1 MSGDDRA
8 EAAGAAARAAGRAT
22 GARGAG
28 TAGREGVADAAAGA
42 LSALSA
48 ADEARRAWRTAGAVE
63 MGQLTEVVRGADDV
77 LGSPVSAPGTAGGWT
92 RKAGLAGAAIGV
104 VAAGVALER
113 LTVHRAVR
121 RKARLALDSSG
132 PYGSLRG
139 TSGTAYAEDGT
150 ALYFEVDEPAD
161 FAGQTTGAAASG
173 DGAGGPE
180 VAPAHLDDRTDETGG
195 TGETGEADGLG
206 SDEGGDEGADGS
218 VPEGYRD
225 RLLRLLRRTPSTG
238 EDDESG
244 SESGAGEP
252 PPLTVVFSHG
262 YCLNQ
267 DVWHFQRAALRGA
280 VRAVYWDQ
288 RSHGR
293 SARAPAGEPVSIDLL
308 GRDLKAVLDAAVPEG
323 PVVLVGHSMGGMTVM
338 ALAEQYP
345 EYVAERVAGVGF
357 LGTSAGG
364 LAEVTYGLPAA
375 GVRAVRRLVPG
386 VLRALGSQSEL
397 VERGRRATA
406 DLFAGVVKRYSFGSA
421 GEVDPG
427 VARFAERLIESVPVD
442 VVAEFYPAF
451 AEHEKTG
458 ALSAFDELPALVLA
472 GDRDLLTPSEHSELI
487 AGALPDAAFVI
498 LEATGHLLMLE
509 RPERVNEHVAALL
522 ARTIRT
528 HGSTARPAPHLP
540 SAPRSGGPESPGS
553 PSSGVSGSSE
563 PSGAS
568 GGARGRRRHRHRSD
582 R

>member
-1 MSGDDRA
+1 
-8 EAAGAAARAAGRAT
+8 
-22 GARGAG
+22 
-28 TAGREGVADAAAGA
+28 
-42 LSALSA
+42 
-48 ADEARRAWRTAGAVE
+48 
-63 MGQLTEVVRGADDV
+63 MGQLTGVARGADGA
-77 LGSPVSAPGTAGGWT
+77 LASAVPAAGAGGGWT

-121 RKARLALDSSG
+121 RKARLALDASG

-139 TSGTAYAEDGT
+139 TPGTVYAEDGT
-150 ALYFEVDEPAD
+150 ALHFEVDEPAD
-161 FAGQTTGAAASG
+161 FADPTAGAAASG

-180 VAPAHLDDRTDETGG
+180 VEPVHLDDGG
-195 TGETGEADGLG
+195 EYDG
-206 SDEGGDEGADGS
+206 AA
-218 VPEGYRD
+218 VPGGYRD

-238 EDDESG
+238 EGDGSGAG
-244 SESGAGEP
+244 SERGSGSGAGEQP
-252 PPLTVVFSHG
+252 VTVVFSHG

-406 DLFAGVVKRYSFGSA
+406 DLFAGVVKRYSFGSV

-442 VVAEFYPAF
+442 VVAQFYPAF

-458 ALSAFDELPALVLA
+458 ALAAFGELPALVLA
-472 GDRDLLTPSEHSELI
+472 GDRDLLTPSEHSERI

-528 HGSTARPAPHLP
+528 HGNTARPAPRPP
-540 SAPRSGGPESPGS
+540 SGPQSGGPESAGS
-553 PSSGVSGSSE
+553 SSSGGE
-563 PSGAS
+563 RE
-568 GGARGRRRHRHRSD
+568 RGRQRHRHRSD